1 MNKITTEQITK
12 FGKKLVH
19 YGFVYSHFGNI
30 SVRVGD
36 KLLITRSGCML
47 DEIGKN
53 DLVMVDVKKPSYSDL
68 PSSMET
74 IVHSQIYLN
83 TDALV
88 IIHIHS
94 IFAVIESIITR
105 KNKITPLTQEDRYFL
120 DKIPIITGKSGS
132 KELAKNAVRALKKY
146 KGIIIKEHGSIAI
159 GKTLEEA
166 YVHICSIEHSCKI
179 KYYKDLIKI

>member
-1 MNKITTEQITK
+1 MNKTSTQKISK

-30 SVRVGD
+30 SVRLGN
-36 KLLITRSGCML
+36 KLLITRTGCML
-47 DEIGKN
+47 DEITKN
-53 DLVMVDVKKPSYSDL
+53 KLITLDIRNPCDSDML
-68 PSSMET
+68 SSIET
-74 IVHSQIYLN
+74 IVHRQIYLN
-83 TDALV
+83 TEAQAV
-88 IIHIHS
+88 IHIHS

-105 KNKITPLTQEDRYFL
+105 TKEIIPITHEDRYFL

-132 KELAKNAVRALKKY
+132 GELAKNVAGALKKY
-146 KGIIIKEHGSIAI
+146 KGIIIKKHGSIAI

-179 KYYKDLIKI
+179 KYYTDLTK